1 MCVKVDP
8 LRRIPLG
15 SSWEHCG
22 MLLDDGIAPV
32 LECIRVSVIASFVI
46 GACCTL
52 SPRGTVGFVFVIAFV
67 VAVSVVATML

>member
-1 MCVKVDP
+1 
-8 LRRIPLG
+8 
-15 SSWEHCG
+15 